1 MAQQPADQ
9 DNQDFTSLT
18 EAIIPSNIYLNS
30 WSSVGLPVL
39 PGTRKFASGSDII
52 SPALGGIFPLQ
63 NATET
68 AVPPTDLTILNHTAF
83 DANAGYQLVPAT
95 HDQDRGVGNALIDGS
110 HTDLL

>member
-1 MAQQPADQ
+1 MAQQPSDQ

-30 WSSVGLPVL
+30 WSSAALPVS
-39 PGTRKFASGSDII
+39 PGIRNFASGSDIF
-52 SPALGGIFPLQ
+52 SPVFSSIVPLQ

-68 AVPPTDLTILNHTAF
+68 AIPPTDLTTPNHTAF
-83 DANAGYQLVPAT
+83 DANAGHQLVPAT

-110 HTDLL
+110 DTDLL